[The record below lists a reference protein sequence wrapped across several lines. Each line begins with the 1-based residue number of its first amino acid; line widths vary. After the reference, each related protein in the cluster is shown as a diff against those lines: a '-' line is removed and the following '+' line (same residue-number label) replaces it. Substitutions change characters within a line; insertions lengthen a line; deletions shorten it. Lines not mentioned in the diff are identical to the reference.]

1 MLSSFVFSGSR
12 WKVQTPLSRLDK
24 HVLYN
29 CMRSASKNSIGDAT
43 PIKLWVW
50 TGFVLCLETIYS
62 SSYKTEEILV
72 LYGLSHNKLVL
83 FDTCSEHQLI

>member
-29 CMRSASKNSIGDAT
+29 CMRSASKNSIGDAA
-43 PIKLWVW
+43 PNQAM
-50 TGFVLCLETIYS
+50 
-62 SSYKTEEILV
+62 
-72 LYGLSHNKLVL
+72 GLDWFRTVFGNNLQ
-83 FDTCSEHQLI
+83 F